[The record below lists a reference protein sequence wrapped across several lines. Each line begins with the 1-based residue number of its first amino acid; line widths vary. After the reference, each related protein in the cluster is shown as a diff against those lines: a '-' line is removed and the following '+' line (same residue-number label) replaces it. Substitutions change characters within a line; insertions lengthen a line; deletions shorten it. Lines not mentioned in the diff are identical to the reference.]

1 MKITAP
7 LFLLITVSISACQID
22 IEDPAPVIVH
32 VDERDY
38 FIGIFD
44 VEEYSETFDAH
55 NYYTI
60 DIVKVAGQPGVVYLR
75 NFYGAGVEVLAEVEG
90 VHLYIPHQEANGFE
104 IEGEGIIDGH
114 RLDLFYTVHDHLAAY
129 DFIDYCSSTAWR

>member
-1 MKITAP
+1 MKITIP
-7 LFLLITVSISACQID
+7 FLLLVAVSISACHVEID
-22 IEDPAPVIVH
+22 DPAPIVVY

-44 VEEYSETFDAH
+44 VEEYSETFDIH

-60 DIVKVAGQPGVVYLR
+60 DIVKSAGHSGVVYLR
-75 NFYGAGVEVLAEVEG
+75 NFYGAGIDVLAEVEG
-90 VHLYIPHQEANGFE
+90 VHLFIPHQEVNGFE
-104 IEGEGIIDGH
+104 IEGEGIIDGQ
-114 RLDLFYTVHDHLAAY
+114 RLDLFYTVHDHLTAY